1 MRQQDVKKLEGR
13 TKKKSKLYF
22 VSNIISFIYF
32 VVTVVTIIIISGMS
46 ILPAKYMILLTVA
59 LLAIPLFIF
68 FVQLKNKKKKKTKI
82 ILNVI
87 SIIMSVILIIG
98 SIYCLKTNSFLD
110 AMQSSGYKIQNY
122 SVMVLKDSSYEKV
135 EDLAE
140 KKLGYISGDDLG
152 IDMANEEIKN
162 IVSVTLKEQQ
172 NLLELTESLTKD
184 DVEAIM
190 VEDAYKSILD
200 DENKEFVDNTRVIY
214 TFSIQV
220 PVEEI
225 SKEVS
230 TQEPFNVYISGID
243 TYGKIQSVSRSDVNI
258 LVTVNPNTNQ
268 VLLTNIPRDSYVQL
282 YNTTGV
288 KDKLTHAGIYGV
300 EKSVKTVEK
309 LLDVDVNY
317 YFKVNFTSLEDIV
330 DAIGGITVYSKYTF
344 TSYIGNYYF
353 KEGYNIMNGAQALG
367 FARERKS
374 FKEGDIM
381 RGQNQQAVIEAII
394 RKATNPSIIMKYNT
408 LLNSL
413 AGEFETNMPTDKMM
427 EFIKKQLDNPKPW
440 NITSVTLD
448 GKTSSQYTYSGG
460 NQKLSVLMLDE
471 EIIEEVKNKIDLV
484 MQGEVLESSYGEV
497 TNPRNTTQ
505 GVSKPVIPTNT
516 NDTSSTKEKEEKLK
530 EEEKKEI
537 EKQEKDKE
545 IKENDDVEED
555 NKNDD
560 ETNVEIY
567 KDTTN

>member
-1 MRQQDVKKLEGR
+1 MRQQDIRKIEGNS
-13 TKKKSKLYF
+13 KKKSKLYF
-22 VSNIISFIYF
+22 ISNIISFIYF
-32 VVTVVTIIIISGMS
+32 IITVVTIVIISGMS
-46 ILPAKYMILLTVA
+46 ILPSKYMILLTLV
-59 LLAIPLFIF
+59 LLAIPIFIF
-68 FVQLKNKKKKKTKI
+68 FVQLKNKKKKKTKLILNLISSLMSI
-82 ILNVI
+82 ILI
-87 SIIMSVILIIG
+87 TG

-122 SVMVLKDSSYEKV
+122 SVLVLKDSSYEKI
-135 EDLAE
+135 EELAE
-140 KKLGYISGDDLG
+140 KKLGYISGDDIG

-162 IVSVTLKEQQ
+162 IVNVLLKEKQ
-172 NLLELTESLTKD
+172 NLLEVTESLTKK
-184 DVEAIM
+184 DVEAIII
-190 VEDAYKSILD
+190 EDAYKSILE
-200 DENKEFVDNTRVIY
+200 DENKEFIDNTRVIY
-214 TFSIQV
+214 NFSIQV

-230 TQEPFNVYISGID
+230 TEEPFNVYISGID

-309 LLDVDVNY
+309 LLDVDINY

-344 TSYIGNYYF
+344 TSYIGNYFF
-353 KEGYNIMNGAQALG
+353 KEGYNNMNGAQALG

-394 RKATNPSIIMKYNT
+394 RKATSPSIIMKYNT

-413 AGEFETNMPTDKMM
+413 AGEFETNMPTEKMM
-427 EFIKKQLDNPKPW
+427 EFIKKQLDKPKSW
-440 NITSVTLD
+440 NITSITLD
-448 GKTSSQYTYSGG
+448 GNTSSQYTYSGG
-460 NQKLSVLMLDE
+460 NQKLSVLILDE
-471 EIIEEVKNKIDLV
+471 EIIEEVKTKIALV
-484 MQGEVLESSYGEV
+484 MQGEILESSYGEV

-505 GVSKPVIPTNT
+505 GVSKPVTQTNT
-516 NDTSSTKEKEEKLK
+516 NDTSSNKEEEVKQK
-530 EEEKKEI
+530 EEEKEEIDNDEEKEI
-537 EKQEKDKE
+537 IDNEENNDK
-545 IKENDDVEED
+545 INEED
-555 NKNDD
+555 K
-560 ETNVEIY
+560 ETNVDIY
-567 KDTTN
+567 SDINN